1 VAATVALPAAVPVK
15 LTVQAPDVRIQLGAL
30 SEPVPVDMKVT
41 VPVGVI
47 AVPTEVSVTVTL
59 QLDAWLITTGLAQVI
74 AVEVERLFT
83 TTLAVASGLAGEWV
97 AAPP

>member
-30 SEPVPVDMKVT
+30 SEPVPVEVKVT

-47 AVPTEVSVTVTL
+47 AVPTSVSATVTL
-59 QLDAWLITTGLAQVI
+59 QMEARLITTGLAQVI
-74 AVEVERLFT
+74 LVEVDRLFT
-83 TTLAVASGLAGEWV
+83 VIV
-97 AAPP
+97 AAALVLPV

>member
-1 VAATVALPAAVPVK
+1 MAEPAAVPVK
-15 LTVQAPDVRIQLGAL
+15 LTVQLPAVRVQLAAL
-30 SEPVPVDMKVT
+30 NEPVPVEVKVT

-74 AVEVERLFT
+74 AVKVERLFT
-83 TTLAVASGLAGEWV
+83 MILAAALALPV
-97 AAPP
+97 